1 MEKAAISP
9 IGLDILDQVRL
20 DDIRRFD
27 EKMRKQEMELDK
39 TEAPREQPQ
48 SQWDFGLDDG
58 GYDKPSVATKP
69 TTRPT
74 QPTPREDI
82 DEFLKGSGLDEK

>member
-1 MEKAAISP
+1 MEKVGISP
-9 IGLDILDQVRL
+9 IGLDILDQVRF

-27 EKMRKQEMELDK
+27 EKMQKQEMELDK
-39 TEAPREQPQ
+39 TEEPKEHAPC
-48 SQWDFGLDDG
+48 QWDFGLDDG
-58 GYDKPSVATKP
+58 GYDRPSVATKP

>member
-1 MEKAAISP
+1 MEKVGISP
-9 IGLDILDQVRL
+9 IGLDILDQVRF
-20 DDIRRFD
+20 DDIKRFD
-27 EKMRKQEMELDK
+27 EKMQKQEMELDK
-39 TEAPREQPQ
+39 TEEPKEQVP

-58 GYDKPSVATKP
+58 GYDRPSVATKP
-69 TTRPT
+69 TTKPT